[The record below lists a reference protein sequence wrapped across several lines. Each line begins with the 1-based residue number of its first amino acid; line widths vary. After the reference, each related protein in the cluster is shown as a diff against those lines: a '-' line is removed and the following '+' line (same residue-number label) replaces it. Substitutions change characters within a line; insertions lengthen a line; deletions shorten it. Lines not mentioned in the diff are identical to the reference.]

1 MSPALDVP
9 VRGHVVTDVPGEW
22 TVVHVAL
29 RYDAEAAPGIVRFF
43 FPGGTEWVF
52 ARELLEAG
60 LRSPQRSGDIGI
72 WPCGRAQVVV
82 EFHSADGVA
91 VVQFDNT
98 PLMRFL
104 RGTYAEAPRAVRH
117 EEPLR
122 PERPARPSV
131 RR

>member
-1 MSPALDVP
+1 MDGGARRAP
-9 VRGHVVTDVPGEW
+9 VRRRG
-22 TVVHVAL
+22 
-29 RYDAEAAPGIVRFF
+29 RPGIVRFF